1 MGLLDKI
8 KKVLVGGKDKADNTK
23 ATAAKGKTKVNE
35 AAAKTETKVKE
46 EGAKTETKVN
56 EAADKSKRAADKAG
70 KSVDD
75 VPDDLN

>member
-35 AAAKTETKVKE
+35 AA
-46 EGAKTETKVN
+46 
-56 EAADKSKRAADKAG
+56 DKSKRAADKAG